1 MTKITFTRVIIM
13 IMMIIIIMIV
23 ITIIIMVVMAIK
35 SLLLPIFLNGRVKVN

>member
-1 MTKITFTRVIIM
+1 MTKITFTRVIIT
-13 IMMIIIIMIV
+13 IIMIV

>member
-13 IMMIIIIMIV
+13 IMMII

>member
-1 MTKITFTRVIIM
+1 MTKITFTRV
-13 IMMIIIIMIV
+13 IIIIMIV